1 MLCGR
6 TSAVEQRASGPVI
19 TRSVVSASGFFSRER
34 WARKAV
40 LRRPG
45 ISSMHIERAPAA
57 MRSDGLV
64 DRVGNIIRDVEAG
77 RARRDESLG
86 CKFAV
91 VNPKGTEKC

>member
-1 MLCGR
+1 
-6 TSAVEQRASGPVI
+6 
-19 TRSVVSASGFFSRER
+19 
-34 WARKAV
+34 
-40 LRRPG
+40 
-45 ISSMHIERAPAA
+45 